1 VTESGTTE
9 VQGLNAGDV
18 VADSSFEK
26 LQDGAKITI
35 AKQKILPSNNPASNA
50 P

>member
-1 VTESGTTE
+1 

-26 LQDGAKITI
+26 LQDGSKVTI
-35 AKQKILPSNNPASNA
+35 SKKVLLPSNNESDA

>member
-1 VTESGTTE
+1 MTE

-26 LQDGAKITI
+26 LQDGSKVTI
-35 AKQKILPSNNPASNA
+35 SKAGASA
-50 P
+50 LEQ

>member
-1 VTESGTTE
+1 MTQIIS
-9 VQGLNAGDV
+9 GLNDGDV

-26 LQDGAKITI
+26 LQDGSKITVS
-35 AKQKILPSNNPASNA
+35 KTLLLPSNNESDA

>member
-1 VTESGTTE
+1 LTQ

-26 LQDGAKITI
+26 IQDGSKIVVSK
-35 AKQKILPSNNPASNA
+35 AKILPSNDESNA

>member
-1 VTESGTTE
+1 
-9 VQGLNAGDV
+9 VQGLNPGDV

-26 LQDGAKITI
+26 LQDGSKIVIT
-35 AKQKILPSNNPASNA
+35 KQVLLPSNNESDA